1 MHIFSTVN
9 KLNVSRETFISFFTV
24 LFVKNMAL
32 ACAARARGR
41 VARFLDFWRF
51 SAVFCPDTG
60 IRFFKAAPRDTRPVI
75 RAPTP
80 VARVPLPAARHLF
93 APCNSPRVIRPA
105 FIRPAFMHRVF
116 RITPRRDF
124 FAVCFQQSPPRR
136 PRPD

>member
-51 SAVFCPDTG
+51 SAVFCPDMRRDPTTA
-60 IRFFKAAPRDTRPVI
+60 RAPRSDARRPRSDARRPRI
-75 RAPTP
+75 MRRA
-80 VARVPLPAARHLF
+80 
-93 APCNSPRVIRPA
+93 IRPA
-105 FIRPAFMHRVF
+105 LPV
-116 RITPRRDF
+116 PRSAARENF
-124 FAVCFQQSPPRR
+124 
-136 PRPD
+136 